1 MTLSISAI
9 EIMTLLIMTLSI
21 TMFSITTLQHYSF
34 QQSNTQYYGPYCT
47 LSIIAIL
54 DVFALNASML
64 SVITSSIV
72 MLGVILYDI
81 FYNLSVTLAKV

>member
-1 MTLSISAI
+1 MTF
-9 EIMTLLIMTLSI
+9 SI

-54 DVFALNASML
+54 NVFALNASML
-64 SVITSSIV
+64 SVITWSIV
-72 MLGVILYDI
+72 MLSVILHNI
-81 FYNLSVTLAKV
+81 FYYLLVILAKV